1 MEKLDDGYG
10 TRTDLITENE
20 KLSAEIVELKRRIE
34 KLRGELANS
43 VHQTTVA
50 KGERNDEVCALRQ
63 QVCEYGEKAEKLEEL
78 LSERNRQYQEDC
90 ITINRLH
97 VTIETLSER
106 LAAHMRA

>member
-43 VHQTTVA
+43 VHQTTNRCKRGA
-50 KGERNDEVCALRQ
+50 K
-63 QVCEYGEKAEKLEEL
+63 
-78 LSERNRQYQEDC
+78 
-90 ITINRLH
+90 
-97 VTIETLSER
+97 
-106 LAAHMRA
+106 